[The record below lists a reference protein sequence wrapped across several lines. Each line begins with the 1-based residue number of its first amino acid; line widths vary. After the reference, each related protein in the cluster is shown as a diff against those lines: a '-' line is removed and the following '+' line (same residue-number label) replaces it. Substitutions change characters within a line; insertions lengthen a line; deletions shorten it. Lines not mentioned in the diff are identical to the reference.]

1 MPGLEVAG
9 GGRAPPRAGA
19 VAARPQPRPEAEP
32 APAPPAG
39 GRALRTLVFTD
50 IVDSTGH
57 VARLGDSGWRDLLR
71 RHDELLRGL
80 TEEHRGR
87 LAGKAGDG
95 LFVSSGSPRAALA
108 WAAEAC
114 PAVDPLGLR
123 LRVGLHTGDCELLD
137 DSLVGMAVH

>member
-50 IVDSTGH
+50 IVGSTGH
-57 VARLGDSGWRDLLR
+57 VARLGDSGWRDLLQ
-71 RHDELLRGL
+71 RHDELLREL
-80 TEEHRGR
+80 TREHGGR
-87 LAGKAGDG
+87 VAAKAGDG
-95 LFVSSGSPRAALA
+95 LFVAFESPGVALA
-108 WAAEAC
+108 WAAGAC
-114 PAVDPLGLR
+114 AAVAPLGLI
-123 LRVGLHTGDCELLD
+123 LRVGLHTG
-137 DSLVGMAVH
+137 

>member
-57 VARLGDSGWRDLLR
+57 VARLGDSGWRDLLQ
-71 RHDELLRGL
+71 RHDELLGEL
-80 TEEHRGR
+80 TREDGGR
-87 LAGKAGDG
+87 VGAKAGDG
-95 LFVSSGSPRAALA
+95 LFVAFDSPRAALA
-108 WAAEAC
+108 WAGGAC
-114 PAVDPLGLR
+114 AGVTPLGLM
-123 LRVGLHTGDCELLD
+123 LR
-137 DSLVGMAVH
+137 